1 LPDIQMDRY
10 DLIIIGA
17 GISGLSL
24 AHYAARA
31 DWKTLVIEKSDRTGG
46 CFNTSRQDGF
56 WFELGAHT
64 AYNSYRGLI
73 GIMEDRGI
81 SGRILGRARV
91 PYRLLLGGRLRSI
104 PSAMSIP
111 GLLASA
117 PRLLAARKA
126 GRTVESYYSK
136 VVGCANYGRV
146 LSPLLSAVPCQR
158 ADEIPAD
165 MLFKSRKRR
174 RDVLRSFTLQGGLQ
188 GITDAVASEEGVEL
202 LTGTNVVATGHEQ
215 GVFNV
220 SLADGRRLEAQG
232 LALAVPPPA
241 AAELLRG
248 QYPEL
253 SEKLSVIKV
262 AHVESMGVVIAKGDT
277 SVEPV
282 AGIVPAEEDL
292 FWSAVSRDTVPHE
305 SLRAFTFHFKPGI
318 AGETKIRR
326 ISEVLGTARFKRVEE
341 AGAVLPSPRL
351 GHGRLIR
358 EIDHFISF
366 KKLLLTGN
374 YFSGLA
380 IEDCVERS
388 RREFE
393 RLSMLIKCI

>member
-1 LPDIQMDRY
+1 MDRY

-31 DWKTLVIEKSDRTGG
+31 DWRTLVIEKSDRTGG
-46 CFNTSRQDGF
+46 CFNTSRKDGF

-73 GIMEDRGI
+73 GIMEDCGI
-81 SGRILGRARV
+81 SGGLLRRAKV
-91 PYRLLLGGRLRSI
+91 PYRLLVGGKLRSV
-104 PSAMSIP
+104 PSALSIP
-111 GLLASA
+111 ELLVSA
-117 PRLLAARKA
+117 PRLLATRKA

-136 VVGCANYGRV
+136 LVGRSNYRRA
-146 LSPLLSAVPCQR
+146 LSPLLSAVPCQS
-158 ADEIPAD
+158 ADEFPAD

-174 RDVLRSFTLQGGLQ
+174 RDVMRSFTLEGGLQ
-188 GITDAVASEEGVEL
+188 RISDAVASEEGVEL
-202 LTGTNVVATGHEQ
+202 LTGAQVKATGHEK
-215 GVFNV
+215 GVFSV
-220 SLADGRRLEAQG
+220 TLADGRRLESQG

-241 AAELLRG
+241 AAELLG
-248 QYPEL
+248 AQYPEL
-253 SEKLSVIKV
+253 SERLSMIKV
-262 AHVESMGVVIAKGDT
+262 APVESMGVVIGKDDT
-277 SVEPV
+277 VLEPV
-282 AGIVPAEEDL
+282 AGIVPAEEDV
-292 FWSAVSRDTVPHE
+292 FWSAVSRDIVPHE

-318 AGETKIRR
+318 GGETKIRR
-326 ISEVLGTARFKRVEE
+326 ISEVLGTARFKRIEE

-351 GHGRLIR
+351 GHARLIR

-388 RREFE
+388 RREFG